1 MNFQLSISFQNLANS
16 VLKSSVAMDVENLK
30 TINWEQNNAVCVH
43 VSINKRWFI
52 NICFIIQSVMTHN
65 S

>member
-43 VSINKRWFI
+43 VSINKR
-52 NICFIIQSVMTHN
+52 CL
-65 S
+65 